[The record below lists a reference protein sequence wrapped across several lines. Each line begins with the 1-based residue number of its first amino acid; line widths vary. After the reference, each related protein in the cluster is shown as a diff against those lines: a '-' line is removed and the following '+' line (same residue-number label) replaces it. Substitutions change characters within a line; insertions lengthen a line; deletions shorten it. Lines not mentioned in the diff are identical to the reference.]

1 MKIGGYRKVH
11 NHNSTFQCYKKI
23 NNSAEKGFKYGTNYI
38 IILHTIDY
46 EKYKVTRYT
55 CSKN

>member
-38 IILHTIDY
+38 IILQKKPLINY
-46 EKYKVTRYT
+46 FKI
-55 CSKN
+55 